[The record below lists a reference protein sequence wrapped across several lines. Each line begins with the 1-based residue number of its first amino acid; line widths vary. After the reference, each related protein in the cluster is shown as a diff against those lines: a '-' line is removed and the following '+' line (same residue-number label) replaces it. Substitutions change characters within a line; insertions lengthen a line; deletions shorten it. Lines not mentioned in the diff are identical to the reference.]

1 MNKSDHFEEA
11 IESFSQDIRE
21 LARLTRSLI
30 YEILPEVVE
39 VIWVKQKNAG
49 YGTGIKKMTEHF
61 CWIMPAKNHV
71 TLGFNY
77 GAELPDPKNI
87 LEGTGKLFRHYKV
100 RSMMDLTSPDLINLI
115 RFATTYRVPEVKSK
129 NG

>member
-1 MNKSDHFEEA
+1 MNKSDQFEEA
-11 IESFSQDIRE
+11 IESFSEDIKE

-39 VIWVKQKNAG
+39 VIWIKQKNAG

-100 RSMMDLTSPDLINLI
+100 RSMMDLTSPDLISLI
-115 RFATTYRVPEVKSK
+115 KFATTYRVPAVKSK
-129 NG
+129 NA